1 MKFLFLLVLVV
12 LLLAGVP
19 VAYCVGFAAV
29 IGMISNGGIHLMNI
43 SQATINGVNNFTLLA
58 VPLFLPLWPTQEVWE
73 LSSWRLREMQA
84 MTTNFPWASQQPP
97 LCLAP

>member
-58 VPLFLPLWPTQEVWE
+58 VPLFLLAGKLMNTGGVTR
-73 LSSWRLREMQA
+73 RLFRFAGMLVGWL
-84 MTTNFPWASQQPP
+84 PGG
-97 LCLAP
+97 LG